1 MQTSVKREGELFDDW
16 PEQYDTWFSTP
27 IGALVQEYETGL
39 LLDLLKPRSDE
50 FILDAGCG
58 TGVFTR
64 KVLSF
69 KTRVVGLDISL
80 PMLRAAVRKYDNG
93 RFHAAA
99 ADLSSLPFAD
109 QSFAKVYSMTALE
122 FVEDARAAMLEL
134 DRVTR
139 PGGTVVVTTLNS
151 LGPWAER
158 RRLKARDG
166 HALFANMTFRSPD
179 EMLSLAP
186 AVARARTAIHF
197 LKDDDPVLAR
207 QKEARGQA
215 EQRDTGAFVALSWQ
229 KE

>member
-16 PEQYDTWFSTP
+16 PDQYDAWFSTP

-39 LLDLLKPRSDE
+39 LLDMLEPRSGE
-50 FILDAGCG
+50 CILDAGCG
-58 TGVFTR
+58 TGVFTG
-64 KVLSF
+64 KILSF
-69 KTRVVGLDISL
+69 STRVIGLDISL
-80 PMLRAAVRKYDNG
+80 PMLRAALRKYAES

-109 QSFAKVYSMTALE
+109 QSFDKVYSMTALE

-139 PGGTVVVTTLNS
+139 SGGTVVVTTLNS

-158 RRLKARDG
+158 RILKARDG
-166 HALFANMTFRSPD
+166 HTLFANMTFRSPD
-179 EMLSLAP
+179 EMISLAP

-197 LKDDDPVLAR
+197 LKEDAPVLAR
-207 QKEARGQA
+207 EKEARGQA
-215 EQRDTGAFVALSWQ
+215 EQRDTGAFVALSWT

>member
-39 LLDLLKPRSDE
+39 LLDMLEPRPDE

-64 KVLSF
+64 KILSF
-69 KTRVVGLDISL
+69 NSRVVGLDISL
-80 PMLRAAVRKYDNG
+80 PMLRAAARKYADG
-93 RFHAAA
+93 CFHAVA

-109 QSFAKVYSMTALE
+109 HVFEKIYSMTALE
-122 FVEDARAAMLEL
+122 FVEDARTAMQEL

-158 RRLKARDG
+158 RRLKAKQG
-166 HALFANMTFRSPD
+166 HTLFANMTFRSPD
-179 EMLSLAP
+179 EMISLAP
-186 AVARARTAIHF
+186 AAARARTAIHF